1 MATCGLLGASADNG
15 KVRIREETVYGQE
28 VTGNPKFDQ
37 LRFSSESLKQTT
49 ATQIPDEITGLADT
63 TDIVRSSVGADGDIA
78 FALSYQSLGATDKGM
93 DILWKAA
100 FRANA
105 PGWTARVALTDTGIT
120 FESTATTGPNAQI
133 KRAAGSFVTDGF
145 LANRVIA
152 IQGSSVTANNC
163 FARIMTV
170 AALVLDVKVLNTA
183 ADFTDDLTA
192 GESVTVVQGPQI
204 VNGTLCRAY
213 NIEVEFTDLT
223 NVFKVILGA
232 VANTFNLTVPL
243 DGSITGSI
251 GFLGSKEESRTSTL
265 GDGSPAISEA
275 TDIMSSIDN
284 VLTFTENLAEFDI
297 LSFAVNGNNNLRA
310 RRNVGDRSAASIG
323 SGRLEMTGTLTA
335 FFANSTFYDKYLAF
349 TQTGF
354 MVVFR
359 DNASNA
365 YVLDLPAVKLTA
377 GKRTIDGPNTDV
389 IADMGFGVKRHPT
402 DGFMVRL
409 TRFDAAD
416 TP

>member
-1 MATCGLLGASADNG
+1 
-15 KVRIREETVYGQE
+15 
-28 VTGNPKFDQ
+28 
-37 LRFSSESLKQTT
+37 
-49 ATQIPDEITGLADT
+49 
-63 TDIVRSSVGADGDIA
+63 
-78 FALSYQSLGATDKGM
+78 
-93 DILWKAA
+93 
-100 FRANA
+100 
-105 PGWTARVALTDTGIT
+105 
-120 FESTATTGPNAQI
+120 
-133 KRAAGSFVTDGF
+133 
-145 LANRVIA
+145 
-152 IQGSSVTANNC
+152 
-163 FARIMTV
+163 
-170 AALVLDVKVLNTA
+170 
-183 ADFTDDLTA
+183 
-192 GESVTVVQGPQI
+192 
-204 VNGTLCRAY
+204 
-213 NIEVEFTDLT
+213 
-223 NVFKVILGA
+223 
-232 VANTFNLTVPL
+232 VPL